1 MMEDLHAE
9 VVLVYLKHQRHTV
22 GAALLVMPVT
32 VWPLVP
38 RSGTLGVP
46 KEGGIVPTPL
56 TVVLLCVLS
65 VLGWLERLEWLGT
78 GDTPPPVIVFS

>member
-1 MMEDLHAE
+1 MHA
-9 VVLVYLKHQRHTV
+9 T
-22 GAALLVMPVT
+22 A
-32 VWPLVP
+32 WPLVP

-65 VLGWLERLEWLGT
+65 GGCAWVVAEAAQQAGMLGSR
-78 GDTPPPVIVFS
+78 

>member
-1 MMEDLHAE
+1 MHA
-9 VVLVYLKHQRHTV
+9 
-22 GAALLVMPVT
+22 T

-65 VLGWLERLEWLGT
+65 GGCAWVVAEAAQQAGMLGSR
-78 GDTPPPVIVFS
+78 